1 MCTQGVYDP
10 GVHRMPWLIHAL
22 STHILIGNCLVYK
35 QLFSNI
41 FSWGY
46 TCTSFISEPRNWCN
60 LQFYHYFIFDISFK
74 YILKEWTVSKECAM
88 LTHTQIEGT
97 CGSVLFLVIISQVKI
112 VWPVRF
118 PLEIS
123 LKFDSNPSNTSYP
136 ASVMKGVG
144 CKLITTMRSQPD

>member
-1 MCTQGVYDP
+1 MASLLAWQHFHCILHKSWWCRCQLGSFHGHFSGLFTSLCVSEYQGKHLKTCWKFVFIQGVTLNTSTLLNTFHIHIGTASLY
-10 GVHRMPWLIHAL
+10 VHYPP
-22 STHILIGNCLVYK
+22 N
-35 QLFSNI
+35 
-41 FSWGY
+41 
-46 TCTSFISEPRNWCN
+46 
-60 LQFYHYFIFDISFK
+60 
-74 YILKEWTVSKECAM
+74 
-88 LTHTQIEGT
+88 TQIEGT